1 MFVTAPLVSDAAP
14 LARTP
19 CHGSGRI
26 VWQQRY
32 EGIARVAYRGG
43 KAIAGVSG
51 PWSDRYVLIWW
62 DELPMSA
69 NPLELFETAEAAMLA
84 VEKRM
89 GQAMPEIAIP
99 GEPRR
104 EPGRSWWTGSLDKA
118 PRSADSEVAALPWRG
133 RDRLERLEFQRFA
146 LNYSKPL

>member
-1 MFVTAPLVSDAAP
+1 MFVTAPFVSDVAP
-14 LARTP
+14 LPRTP

-26 VWQQRY
+26 VWQTRY
-32 EGIARVAYRGG
+32 EGIVRVAYRGG

-62 DELPMSA
+62 DERPTQS

-89 GQAMPEIAIP
+89 GQAMLEVVVPS
-99 GEPRR
+99 EPRR
-104 EPGRSWWTGSLDKA
+104 ETERSWWTGLWAKRGDRQTV
-118 PRSADSEVAALPWRG
+118 RSRRCHCEAEIDLSG
-133 RDRLERLEFQRFA
+133 
-146 LNYSKPL
+146 LNFSASR

>member
-1 MFVTAPLVSDAAP
+1 MFFVTPLVSDAAL

-19 CHGSGRI
+19 AHGSGRI

-62 DELPMSA
+62 DERPVQS
-69 NPLELFETAEAAMLA
+69 NPLELFETAEAAMFA

-89 GQAMPEIAIP
+89 GQVMLEIAVP
-99 GEPRR
+99 SEPRR
-104 EPGRSWWTGSLDKA
+104 EPGRSWWAGLWAK
-118 PRSADSEVAALPWRG
+118 R
-133 RDRLERLEFQRFA
+133 RDRQTAQSRRCHCDAAIDLSG
-146 LNYSKPL
+146 LNFSASR